1 MVLGLAA
8 LAGWLLV
15 RGLVSRSV
23 PWIGI
28 AVVLVPLVGLGYTER
43 QWQSAEQVFSKAAVA
58 LAPQADGIHCQR
70 LGETFTYAG
79 AELGHVWFDASG
91 DPDGTAFI
99 AYDVCQDLTEYWQS
113 SVQHKATPTIDE
125 LVAVHVLSHEAMHLK
140 GVLPEALA
148 ECEAMQHNA
157 WLAEALGA
165 RPEDAQALAERYWLA
180 IYPRMPA
187 EYRTD
192 RCYEDGPLD
201 RTPGDGI
208 WP

>member
-1 MVLGLAA
+1 VVLGLAA
-8 LAGWLLV
+8 FAGWLLV

-43 QWQSAEQVFSKAAVA
+43 QWQSAEQVFSQAAVA
-58 LAPQADGIHCQR
+58 LAPQADGVHCQR

-125 LVAVHVLSHEAMHLK
+125 VVAVHVLTHEAMHLK

-165 RPEDAQALAERYWLA
+165 RPEDARALAERYWIA

-201 RTPGDGI
+201 LTRGDGV